1 MGKLGK
7 WINDIREIIET
18 TVRGDPKGAYDA
30 LVDIYETTKAGTAQQ
45 KFAVVAGV
53 AATSAVG
60 FALIYTVAPFVA
72 GSAAVAFVVN
82 TAIALGPAAFTGVYV
97 HDVVN
102 SIGTVPTP
110 KIPYNPALDETDPT
124 PVIDAPPT
132 STVGN
137 GIQVPLQPGD
147 LDSGGSGGDGQE
159 RTPPGPQVSET
170 TYQNVISGLNA
181 IAPRVGTIVDTFR
194 RTAEWVDRT
203 FFGGRDGSTG
213 SPAAPGQPGAVGTGD
228 WGDGTRGDGGSSG
241 KPIVLDLD
249 DDGVELVPLEEST
262 AFYDINGDGYQ
273 YNLGWAGKDDGILGY
288 DKNADGKINRRGEI
302 SFVDYV
308 EGAKT
313 DLEGLRHFD
322 SNKDGILDSRDAEFG
337 KFRVWQDA
345 DQDGISDAGELKT
358 LAQAGIRSINLQYA
372 ADDDG
377 ESEALDGNIIFGE
390 GEFVKTDG
398 ARQRYADV
406 MFNTATVGYRWN
418 GDALEFNTAD
428 GPGKIR
434 IAPNGANAG
443 LNMNFRHA
451 NNAQYTGAVGG
462 AHADILSGA
471 GVSRDLALSG
481 GAGPDRL
488 TGGSGDDWLA
498 GGAGADILR
507 GGSGD
512 DALFFDAR
520 DDVHGGS
527 GQDVGVVSGSGAI
540 NLSMGAVGLEA
551 LHSGDGN
558 DRLSGFDSAQ
568 GVIIDGGGGDD
579 TMRGSH
585 QRDVLS
591 GGDGDDYI
599 KGHKGEDVVLGG
611 AGDDRLEGNRGD
623 DLVYGGAGN
632 DRLYGLI
639 DDDRLFGGAGNDDL
653 DGGYGDDRLEGGAG
667 SDTYSF
673 TYSDF
678 GSDTIRDSGG
688 NDTVNIMGR
697 RHEDVWLSRHGDDLR
712 ISVLGAED
720 EVLVEGQFGG
730 AGNQIE
736 TLAAGQWGT
745 VVTAAGRS
753 VTEVVYDEKGPHFVS
768 IDALVNAMA
777 AFDKP
782 QTGWSEMSSRERAN
796 VDAAWSAVGVWKY
809 PEGGATL
816 STTLVTVAA

>member
-1 MGKLGK
+1 
-7 WINDIREIIET
+7 
-18 TVRGDPKGAYDA
+18 
-30 LVDIYETTKAGTAQQ
+30 
-45 KFAVVAGV
+45 
-53 AATSAVG
+53 
-60 FALIYTVAPFVA
+60 
-72 GSAAVAFVVN
+72 
-82 TAIALGPAAFTGVYV
+82 
-97 HDVVN
+97 
-102 SIGTVPTP
+102 
-110 KIPYNPALDETDPT
+110 
-124 PVIDAPPT
+124 
-132 STVGN
+132 
-137 GIQVPLQPGD
+137 
-147 LDSGGSGGDGQE
+147 
-159 RTPPGPQVSET
+159 
-170 TYQNVISGLNA
+170 
-181 IAPRVGTIVDTFR
+181 
-194 RTAEWVDRT
+194 
-203 FFGGRDGSTG
+203 
-213 SPAAPGQPGAVGTGD
+213 
-228 WGDGTRGDGGSSG
+228 
-241 KPIVLDLD
+241 
-249 DDGVELVPLEEST
+249 
-262 AFYDINGDGYQ
+262 
-273 YNLGWAGKDDGILGY
+273 
-288 DKNADGKINRRGEI
+288 
-302 SFVDYV
+302 
-308 EGAKT
+308 
-313 DLEGLRHFD
+313 
-322 SNKDGILDSRDAEFG
+322 
-337 KFRVWQDA
+337 
-345 DQDGISDAGELKT
+345 
-358 LAQAGIRSINLQYA
+358 
-372 ADDDG
+372 
-377 ESEALDGNIIFGE
+377 
-390 GEFVKTDG
+390 
-398 ARQRYADV
+398 
-406 MFNTATVGYRWN
+406 
-418 GDALEFNTAD
+418 
-428 GPGKIR
+428 
-434 IAPNGANAG
+434 
-443 LNMNFRHA
+443 
-451 NNAQYTGAVGG
+451 
-462 AHADILSGA
+462 
-471 GVSRDLALSG
+471 
-481 GAGPDRL
+481 L

-527 GQDVGVVSGSGAI
+527 GQDVGVVSGDEDI
-540 NLSMGAVGLEA
+540 DLSMGRMGLEM

-591 GGDGDDYI
+591 GGAGDDYI

-745 VVTAAGRS
+745 VVTSAGRS